1 MDDGLKQRLI
11 GALVLIAIAVIFLP
25 SLFSGEHGRRL
36 DTRTQIPPA
45 PETKVV
51 VIEQP
56 KPIADMPKAPKPEA
70 MYQLLEEDDATP
82 VKSAKKTAEAKSD
95 PAVLSEK
102 PKSDK
107 QPVADAPKAVPVAPA
122 LDARKIPKAWA
133 IQVASYNTEARA
145 NSLVNQ
151 LIGDGYK
158 AFLHPAVIGKGK
170 VYRVLVGPKIDR
182 GDALKVKAEL
192 DKQLKVSAILV
203 KFQP

>member
-45 PETKVV
+45 PETKVL
-51 VIEQP
+51 VIAQP
-56 KPIADMPKAPKPEA
+56 KPVEGIPKAPAPEA
-70 MYQLLEEDDATP
+70 MYQLLEEDVAVESSGVAST
-82 VKSAKKTAEAKSD
+82 KKE
-95 PAVLSEK
+95 PAVVKKAADTVK
-102 PKSDK
+102 PK
-107 QPVADAPKAVPVAPA
+107 VADVSAEESKKPG
-122 LDARKIPKAWA
+122 LDERNIPRAWA

-145 NSLVNQ
+145 NKLLEQ
-151 LIGDGYK
+151 LKADDYK
-158 AFLHPAVIGKGK
+158 AFLHPVVIGKGK

-182 GDALKVKAEL
+182 TNALQVKVEL
-192 DKQLKVSAILV
+192 DKLLKVSSILV

>member
-56 KPIADMPKAPKPEA
+56 KPVVDIPKAPAPEA
-70 MYQLLEEDDATP
+70 MYQLLEEDEVVSVEKELATVQEAAEV
-82 VKSAKKTAEAKSD
+82 VK
-95 PAVLSEK
+95 
-102 PKSDK
+102 
-107 QPVADAPKAVPVAPA
+107 PKAVPVPQLAPNKVG
-122 LDARKIPKAWA
+122 LDERNIPKAWA

-145 NSLVNQ
+145 NTLVEQ
-151 LIGDGYK
+151 LKADGYK

-182 GDALKVKAEL
+182 ANALQVKADL
-192 DKQLKVSAILV
+192 DKLLKVSSILV